1 MGGVHKQFEDTESN
15 RMMKRHAPV
24 VLFRDL
30 AIELHW
36 TLFSPTGPVR
46 VDAAGLWNRARPVL
60 VAGVEELALSPEDLL
75 LHLCLH
81 FSHEDSCVG
90 LRPLCDIA
98 ETILRFRRE
107 LDWTQV
113 AGRAREWSAGKHAGL
128 ALHLAGSMLGAEVP
142 DEVLERLV
150 PQGID
155 QRIME
160 AAREAVL
167 TQTARHQWETLFRAL
182 GARTLGDKAK
192 FLKERIFL
200 SRDEMAAKYPA
211 SRGSRCF
218 CLYYALRL
226 RDGLRA
232 YTFHAR
238 RRALL
243 MMQRR
248 RRERYA
254 ALNDWL
260 TRP

>member
-1 MGGVHKQFEDTESN
+1 
-15 RMMKRHAPV
+15 
-24 VLFRDL
+24 
-30 AIELHW
+30 
-36 TLFSPTGPVR
+36 
-46 VDAAGLWNRARPVL
+46 
-60 VAGVEELALSPEDLL
+60 
-75 LHLCLH
+75 
-81 FSHEDSCVG
+81 
-90 LRPLCDIA
+90 
-98 ETILRFRRE
+98 
-107 LDWTQV
+107 
-113 AGRAREWSAGKHAGL
+113 
-128 ALHLAGSMLGAEVP
+128 MLGEAVP
-142 DEVLERLV
+142 DDVVERLV
-150 PQGID
+150 PEGID
-155 QRIME
+155 PRILE

-167 TQTARHQWETLFRAL
+167 TQTARHHWESLFRAL

-211 SRGSRCF
+211 SRGSKHF
-218 CLYYALRL
+218 YLYYALRL

-238 RRALL
+238 RRARL